1 MTDTI
6 LVSYDNSSGDIPVL
20 VIGRKTI
27 GHARHYVEIINA
39 FQGNEATD
47 LYNKLITKKKER

>member
-6 LVSYDNSSGDIPVL
+6 LVSYDNSSGDIPIL
-20 VIGRKTI
+20 IIGRKTI
-27 GHARHYVEIINA
+27 RHDVEIINA

-47 LYNKLITKKKER
+47 LYNKLITKKKEK